1 MTAAAG
7 MVKWFNPQ
15 KGFGFITPD
24 DGGEDLF
31 VHQSAIYGQGFRTL
45 SENERVEF
53 QVTED
58 RGRLKATHITSPGG
72 GFVAG
77 DAGAGSHG
85 GPGVP
90 SPAKWP
96 VGVVRSDG
104 EPDIGLSEY
113 RPAQRR
119 QTVGPTTPP

>member
-7 MVKWFNPQ
+7 MVKWFNSQ

-58 RGRLKATHITSPGG
+58 RGRLKATHVTSPGG

-77 DAGAGSHG
+77 DAGAGSRG

-104 EPDIGLSEY
+104 EPDIGLSE
-113 RPAQRR
+113 
-119 QTVGPTTPP
+119 